1 MFQSLNPIVLA
12 DDFGVIP
19 PSDVAKAGELD
30 YDTDIESPDSF
41 IPDDPEVRTHHMFA
55 SICVNHKR
63 DLWKFQKKKY
73 SFLIVR
79 KCCSKSFQFS

>member
-1 MFQSLNPIVLA
+1 MIPSPIFQSLNPIVLA

-63 DLWKFQKKKY
+63 DLWKFQKKNTV
-73 SFLIVR
+73 S
-79 KCCSKSFQFS
+79 